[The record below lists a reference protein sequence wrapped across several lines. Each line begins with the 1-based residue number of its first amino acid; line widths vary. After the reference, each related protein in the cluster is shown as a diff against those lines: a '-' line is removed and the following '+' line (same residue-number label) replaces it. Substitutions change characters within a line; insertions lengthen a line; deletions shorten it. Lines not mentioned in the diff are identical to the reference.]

1 MRSELFE
8 LERQEAAEHMGYD
21 AWAAMQ
27 ARKVDAFRRMQ
38 IIREQEREVNP
49 NERYDLVP
57 DRREY

>member
-1 MRSELFE
+1 MRSELLE
-8 LERQEAAEHMGYD
+8 LERQETAELMGYD
-21 AWAAMQ
+21 EWATMQ

-38 IIREQEREVNP
+38 IIREQEREVDP

>member
-1 MRSELFE
+1 MRCELLE
-8 LERQEAAEHMGYD
+8 LERQEAAEQMGYD

-27 ARKVDAFRRMQ
+27 ANKAASRRRLQ
-38 IIREQEREVNP
+38 IIREQEREVDP

>member
-1 MRSELFE
+1 MRSELLE
-8 LERQEAAEHMGYD
+8 LERQEAAERMGYD

-27 ARKVDAFRRMQ
+27 ARKVDAFRRTQ
-38 IIREQEREVNP
+38 IIREQEREVDP

>member
-1 MRSELFE
+1 MRSELLE
-8 LERQEAAEHMGYD
+8 LERQETAELMGYD

-27 ARKVDAFRRMQ
+27 RNKAASCRRTQ
-38 IIREQEREVNP
+38 IIREQEREVDP

>member
-1 MRSELFE
+1 MRSELLE
-8 LERQEAAEHMGYD
+8 LERQKAAELMGYD

-27 ARKVDAFRRMQ
+27 RSEAASRRRLQ
-38 IIREQEREVNP
+38 IIREQKMEVDP

>member
-1 MRSELFE
+1 MRSELLE
-8 LERQEAAEHMGYD
+8 LERQEAAERMGCD

-27 ARKVDAFRRMQ
+27 RNKAASRHRMQ
-38 IIREQEREVNP
+38 IIREQEREVDP

>member
-1 MRSELFE
+1 MRSELLE
-8 LERQEAAEHMGYD
+8 LERQETAEQMGYD

-27 ARKVDAFRRMQ
+27 ARKVDAFRRTQ
-38 IIREQEREVNP
+38 IIEYEREADL

>member
-1 MRSELFE
+1 MRSELLE
-8 LERQEAAEHMGYD
+8 LERQETAERMGYD

-27 ARKVDAFRRMQ
+27 ARKVDDFRRTQ
-38 IIREQEREVNP
+38 IIKYEREGDL